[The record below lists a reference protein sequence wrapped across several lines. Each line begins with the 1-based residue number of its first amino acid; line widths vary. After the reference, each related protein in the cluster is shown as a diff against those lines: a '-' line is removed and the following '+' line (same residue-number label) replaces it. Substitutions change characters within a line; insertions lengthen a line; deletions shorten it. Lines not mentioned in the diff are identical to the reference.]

1 MNSRGAKQT
10 VILFIVLFVPLVGY
24 FLLKTGTNHYK
35 ALPIFGEK
43 YTEKTI
49 VNNKERADTIYHQ
62 VAGINFQD
70 QQNQTVNDSVLAG
83 KIKIVNFI
91 SILKKC

>member
-10 VILFIVLFVPLVGY
+10 LILFIVLFVPVVGY

-43 YTEKTI
+43 
-49 VNNKERADTIYHQ
+49 
-62 VAGINFQD
+62 
-70 QQNQTVNDSVLAG
+70 
-83 KIKIVNFI
+83 
-91 SILKKC
+91 